1 MSSPTGAIP
10 AARTPQRAFRVLIG
24 GVGYR
29 NLRDHSV
36 GVAVTDRLVTRDW
49 RAPAAEQPLHEVVV
63 EDLSYSPIAV
73 VWRLEDEPAT
83 CRFQRTVLV
92 SGVSRGGAR
101 MPGTITAYRWDRVLP
116 PPEEVQRAV
125 CDAVTGVIFL
135 DNTLVV
141 ARHFGALPDD
151 VIVVEVEPLAHEF
164 GDTFSAP
171 VAGIFDQVCDL
182 VATLATDDRA
192 AARLPCMPL
201 GGEMAARAE
210 AR

>member
-1 MSSPTGAIP
+1 MSSPSAATP
-10 AARTPQRAFRVLIG
+10 AARTPQRASRVLIAG
-24 GVGYR
+24 IGYR
-29 NLRDHSV
+29 NLRDHSI
-36 GVAVTDRLVTRDW
+36 GVAVTDHLATRNW
-49 RAPAAEQPLHEVVV
+49 RAAAAGQPLRDVVV

-73 VWRLEDEPAT
+73 VWRLEDEPAAH
-83 CRFQRTVLV
+83 RFQRTILV

-101 MPGTITAYRWDRVLP
+101 IPGTITAYRWDRVLP

-141 ARHFGALPDD
+141 AQHFGVLPED

-171 VAGIFDQVCDL
+171 VAGIFDQVADL
-182 VATLATDDRA
+182 VATLAIDDKA
-192 AARLPCMPL
+192 ADRLPCTPL
-201 GGEMAARAE
+201 GGGMAVRADV
-210 AR
+210 R